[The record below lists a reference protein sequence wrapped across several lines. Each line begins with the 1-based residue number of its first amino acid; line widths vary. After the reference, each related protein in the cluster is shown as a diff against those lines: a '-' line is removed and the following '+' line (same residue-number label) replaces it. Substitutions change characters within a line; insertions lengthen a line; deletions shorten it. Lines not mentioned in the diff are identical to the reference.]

1 MYIGINNNN
10 NKEKMTCYISR
21 FFMRYL
27 CNLLTITM
35 CKIKCQRKVNL
46 QKWLM

>member
-1 MYIGINNNN
+1 MYIGINNN

-27 CNLLTITM
+27 CSLLTITM
-35 CKIKCQRKVNL
+35 CKTRRQYKVNL
-46 QKWLM
+46 QK

>member
-1 MYIGINNNN
+1 MYIGSINN
-10 NKEKMTCYISR
+10 NKEKMTCYISC

-35 CKIKCQRKVNL
+35 CKIKRQRKVNL